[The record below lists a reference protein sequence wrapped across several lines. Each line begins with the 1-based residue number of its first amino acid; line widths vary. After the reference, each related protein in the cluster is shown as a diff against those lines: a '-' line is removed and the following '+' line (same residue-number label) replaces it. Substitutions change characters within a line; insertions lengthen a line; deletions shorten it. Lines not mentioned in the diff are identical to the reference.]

1 MNALQHLLHDQDYLT
16 AKARL
21 EAQGYTAV
29 PHKGLIPFIFE
40 KPTEDTLYL
49 FRPALDGRSPYR
61 VEVIPHDVLRPVY
74 FTDYSKPVLY
84 IPSTDY
90 IEPKKG
96 TVRYYWHPRRLE
108 DAPIHYIDQGLVTK
122 QDISEMLAVSQMNIH
137 YATHSGR
144 NRLAEHSSIGG
155 CKLYHTDAVLHW
167 NANRRGS
174 GPHPTATTPKRRQ
187 QAPCKAILVKR
198 MRRYLELG
206 KVSEAALWR
215 SFAAVSETA
224 AKLLHSA
231 AFANGGKG
239 TGIDD
244 LVTAAHGMKR
254 RVLFPILVKHR
265 VIRLPE
271 STVCLPPENAK
282 YAPKRKKEGE
292 LPKAKAIENKP
303 KE

>member
-122 QDISEMLAVSQMNIH
+122 QDISEMLAVSLINVH
-137 YATHSGR
+137 YATHSGH
-144 NRLAEHSSIGG
+144 NRLAEHSSVGG
-155 CKLYHTDAVLHW
+155 CKLYHVDTVLAW
-167 NANRRGS
+167 NGKRRGS
-174 GPHPTATTPKRRQ
+174 ISATAGCATPS
-187 QAPCKAILVKR
+187 KAVLVEK
-198 MRRYLELG
+198 MRRHLERG
-206 KVSEAALWR
+206 KVSDAALR
-215 SFAAVSETA
+215 ESFAAVCPDVGNGVDGLVA
-224 AKLLHSA
+224 AA
-231 AFANGGKG
+231 Q
-239 TGIDD
+239 
-244 LVTAAHGMKR
+244 GMKR
-254 RVLFPILVKHR
+254 RVLLPILAKHG

-271 STVCLPPENAK
+271 AVAGGQRVK
-282 YAPKRKKEGE
+282 
-292 LPKAKAIENKP
+292 I
-303 KE
+303 